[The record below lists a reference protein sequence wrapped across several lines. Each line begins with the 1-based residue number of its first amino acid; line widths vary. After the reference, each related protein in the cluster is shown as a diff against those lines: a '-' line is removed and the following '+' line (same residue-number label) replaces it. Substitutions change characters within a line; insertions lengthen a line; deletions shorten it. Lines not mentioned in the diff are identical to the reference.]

1 MVLGDENLSYCFQN
15 ETLSITGYQPNM
27 VHYLIYE
34 EDNNFFLKT
43 NPPLYTEDLR
53 IDIKEND
60 SFTLYGKHTGKD
72 YLILRKD
79 IFG

>member
-1 MVLGDENLSYCFQN
+1 MDIKKLINVLNNNKYLVLGDENLSYCFQN
-15 ETLSITGYQPNM
+15 ETLSITGYQPSM

-53 IDIKEND
+53 IDIVY
-60 SFTLYGKHTGKD
+60 SHV
-72 YLILRKD
+72 
-79 IFG
+79 